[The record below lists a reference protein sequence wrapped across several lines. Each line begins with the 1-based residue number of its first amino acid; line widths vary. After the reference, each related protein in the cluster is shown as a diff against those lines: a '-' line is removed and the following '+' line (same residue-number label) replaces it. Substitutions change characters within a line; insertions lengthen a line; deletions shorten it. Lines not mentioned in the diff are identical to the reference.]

1 MRFAAVLLVVVI
13 IAAAHAEDGGIS
25 EDFQCEAALAAANDK
40 CGADPVAEQNCFE
53 CLWKNCHNHYE
64 AENCDQLAKCV
75 KDATD
80 CQKKN

>member
-40 CGADPVAEQNCFE
+40 CRADPKADQKCFE
-53 CLWKNCHNHYE
+53 CLQKRCYKHHE
-64 AENCDQLAKCV
+64 DRSCDILAQCV
-75 KDATD
+75 KDAS
-80 CQKKN
+80 CKKKN